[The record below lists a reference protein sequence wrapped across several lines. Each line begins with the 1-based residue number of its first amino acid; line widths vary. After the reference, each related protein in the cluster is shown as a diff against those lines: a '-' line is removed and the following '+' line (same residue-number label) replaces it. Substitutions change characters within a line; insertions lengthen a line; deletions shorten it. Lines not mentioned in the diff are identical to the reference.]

1 MWGKEYYLA
10 MMAGKRLNVVGE
22 LAEHLPIPAAEFKS
36 VLGRDEVVGRF
47 TKQDPFT
54 YRNTA
59 GHLFMSNHMIRTNDH
74 SAAFFS
80 RWLLAEF
87 PNSRLKSGLPLDAGL
102 SDRIAKSEM
111 PGIAYKVLQAGARV
125 LQQGGYSPSK
135 VHDRLMAQWQRSA
148 SSVDEFIHEC
158 CELGA
163 SLHCRRSSLYATYR
177 SWCVSGRPSHL
188 DYASVWDAA
197 RLAIGGSGC
206 AGHR

>member
-1 MWGKEYYLA
+1 
-10 MMAGKRLNVVGE
+10 
-22 LAEHLPIPAAEFKS
+22 
-36 VLGRDEVVGRF
+36 
-47 TKQDPFT
+47 
-54 YRNTA
+54 
-59 GHLFMSNHMIRTNDH
+59 MSNHMIRTNDH